1 MVPRSESAT
10 TEIAP
15 GSPEAVRLVP
25 SMGSMATSTSGS
37 RPLPIDSPKYSIGAS
52 SFSPSPITTVPRM
65 STEVSDSRIA
75 STARRSAASLL
86 PLPCSGAAARAPA
99 SVTRSSS
106 RARLRLIFGSSI
118 TECETLADAA
128 PPDRQFVCLN
138 PQVFLAGE
146 TPVAAAV
153 DIDAGA
159 LEHRGDANP
168 LLVQHGVKSVDQDL
182 VLVELDLAQAAGT
195 SGAHL
200 GRELQLRTRPLRRA
214 GLDGQARRGRAGQP
228 NSRPRRRH
236 RGLHGER

>member
-1 MVPRSESAT
+1 M
-10 TEIAP
+10 
-15 GSPEAVRLVP
+15 
-25 SMGSMATSTSGS
+25 
-37 RPLPIDSPKYSIGAS
+37 
-52 SFSPSPITTVPRM
+52 TTVPLM
-65 STEVSDSRIA
+65 STEASDSRIA

-86 PLPCSGAAARAPA
+86 PLPCSGAAASAPA

-159 LEHRGDANP
+159 LEHGGNANP
-168 LLVQHGVKSVDQDL
+168 LLVQQGVKSVDQDL
-182 VLVELDLAQAAGT
+182 VLIELDLAQPAGT
-195 SGAHL
+195 SCAPF
-200 GRELQLRTRPLRRA
+200 GRPLQLRTRPLRRA
-214 GLDGQARRGRAGQP
+214 GLDGQARRGRAGQADALP
-228 NSRPRRRH
+228 RSRHRRLHGQRLRRRQLLGFTDPGPFG
-236 RGLHGER
+236 RRLRCG